1 MSAVDSLLLRAPRE
15 IQISGR
21 TSRGLLVAAGTLIL
35 AVFAWIIPPV
45 DIQAHNILHHLNFI
59 PLMVAGMVFGLRG
72 SLLATAFAVVAH
84 APHLAAI
91 WNTANADATDQILE
105 ISIFGV
111 AGAIA
116 GILSDRGRAQQARTE
131 QTKRELE
138 RVYQELQDN
147 IGQMKKAERLYAAGQ
162 LSASLAHEIR
172 NPLASILGA
181 AGILKRG
188 NSSAENVTDCLE
200 IIETETHRLNK
211 LLGNF
216 LEFARPKAPRLHAAD
231 IRPVID
237 SVVAL
242 STHAA
247 GSKRIEIRQKIEQAL
262 PEVSCDPEQIRQALL
277 NLLINAVQAT
287 EDAGAIEVSAEALN
301 GRVVISVSDEGCGL
315 SEEAEAR
322 IFDPFFTTKEQ
333 GTGLGLAI
341 ASKII
346 EQHGGTLT
354 ARRNNGRGMTFR
366 FDLPSQRGAQ

>member
-1 MSAVDSLLLRAPRE
+1 
-15 IQISGR
+15 
-21 TSRGLLVAAGTLIL
+21 
-35 AVFAWIIPPV
+35 
-45 DIQAHNILHHLNFI
+45 
-59 PLMVAGMVFGLRG
+59 MVAGMVFGLRG
-72 SLLATAFAVVAH
+72 ALLATAFAALAH
-84 APHLAAI
+84 TPHLMQI
-91 WNTANADATDQILE
+91 WDFANADAHDQILE
-105 ISIFGV
+105 MSIFGA

-116 GILSDRGRAQQARTE
+116 GALSDRARAQQ
-131 QTKRELE
+131 RELE
-138 RVYQELQDN
+138 RVYRELQDN
-147 IGQMKKAERLYAAGQ
+147 IGEMKKAERLYAAGQ

-188 NSSAENVTDCLE
+188 NSSAENVSDCLE

-216 LEFARPKAPRLHAAD
+216 LEFARPKAPRIHAAD

-247 GSKRIEIRQKIEQAL
+247 GKKRIEIRQTIDPGL

-287 EDAGAIEVSAEALN
+287 GDAGAIEASAESIN
-301 GRVVISVSDEGCGL
+301 GRVLISISDDGCGL
-315 SEEAEAR
+315 SKEAEAR

-354 ARRNNGRGMTFR
+354 AKNNAGRGTTFR
-366 FDLPSQRGAQ
+366 FDLPAYAGGVQ